1 VSAPM
6 VQRAE
11 LTVVED
17 VQALMRE
24 LLALLRAESAQI
36 SMASPTFQNLKAA

>member
-1 VSAPM
+1 M

-17 VQALMRE
+17 VQALMLA
-24 LLALLRAESAQI
+24 LLALLQAERTRPP
-36 SMASPTFQNLKAA
+36 ASRTPMPTLKAA